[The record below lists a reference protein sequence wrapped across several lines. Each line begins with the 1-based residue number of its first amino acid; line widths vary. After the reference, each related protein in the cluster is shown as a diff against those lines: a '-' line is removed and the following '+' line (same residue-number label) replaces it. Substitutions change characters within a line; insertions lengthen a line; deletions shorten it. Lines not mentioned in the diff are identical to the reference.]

1 MSEPITPQLIKLGQ
15 RLSRNN
21 IVRRVYLLFKIL
33 NGYDIKL
40 QIRSIEG
47 YLKTNLTYE
56 QAETIA
62 YSYERLTGISCKPEM
77 LLFDKNALADK
88 LIDLHMDYQKFL
100 ETTDSTILSFVEAY
114 FRYLYYDLKVQ
125 NVTALLN
132 SMQAFF
138 KYAIGDFDKQQLK
151 QHIVKI
157 DLREKKATPIDSMYY
172 RHDFLLLEEAFF
184 KIYMK
189 KYARMQKR
197 DPSLK
202 NSFTLNIEI

>member
-1 MSEPITPQLIKLGQ
+1 MSEQISPKLIKLGQ

-62 YSYERLTGISCKPEM
+62 YDYERLTGISCKPEM

-114 FRYLYYDLKVQ
+114 FRYLYYDLKV
-125 NVTALLN
+125 
-132 SMQAFF
+132 
-138 KYAIGDFDKQQLK
+138 
-151 QHIVKI
+151 
-157 DLREKKATPIDSMYY
+157 
-172 RHDFLLLEEAFF
+172 HD
-184 KIYMK
+184 
-189 KYARMQKR
+189 
-197 DPSLK
+197 PVVC
-202 NSFTLNIEI
+202 

>member
-62 YSYERLTGISCKPEM
+62 YSYERLTGISCKPTTRSSWRRPTARSCR
-77 LLFDKNALADK
+77 LL
-88 LIDLHMDYQKFL
+88 
-100 ETTDSTILSFVEAY
+100 
-114 FRYLYYDLKVQ
+114 R
-125 NVTALLN
+125 
-132 SMQAFF
+132 
-138 KYAIGDFDKQQLK
+138 
-151 QHIVKI
+151 
-157 DLREKKATPIDSMYY
+157 PISGISIM
-172 RHDFLLLEEAFF
+172 
-184 KIYMK
+184 
-189 KYARMQKR
+189 
-197 DPSLK
+197 
-202 NSFTLNIEI
+202 T